1 MTTIKTALRAR
12 LFLSMNLLA
21 RRLPLAC
28 CCRQDHKLESRSN
41 NKMNQP
47 VWHEPG
53 VTRAQRWN
61 KHGLAGAT
69 VWLTGLSGSGKSTIA
84 NELAR
89 ELLNTSRLAYIL
101 DADNVRHGLNADLG
115 FTDEDRA
122 ENIRRMAEVACL
134 FADSG
139 LVAVV
144 PIISPFIASRAHAR
158 KIHEDR
164 NLKFI
169 EVHVATPL
177 DECERRDTKGL
188 YAKVRSGDMT
198 GLSGVDS
205 PYEAP
210 TSPDVVVGANSE
222 SLQQSVAMIMAKLLV
237 RVGA

>member
-1 MTTIKTALRAR
+1 MTIIKTALRAH

-144 PIISPFIASRAHAR
+144 PIISPFIASRVHAR
-158 KIHEDR
+158 RIHEDR

-210 TSPDVVVGANSE
+210 KSPDVVVGANSE

>member
-1 MTTIKTALRAR
+1 VRELAAVHPAPVPVDLRRASR
-12 LFLSMNLLA
+12 L
-21 RRLPLAC
+21 
-28 CCRQDHKLESRSN
+28 
-41 NKMNQP
+41 
-47 VWHEPG
+47 
-53 VTRAQRWN
+53 TRVQRWN
-61 KHGLAGAT
+61 NQGVAGAT
-69 VWLTGLSGSGKSTIA
+69 VWLTGFSGSGKSTIA

-134 FADSG
+134 FADAG

-222 SLQQSVAMIMAKLLV
+222 SLQQSVAMIMTKLLV

>member
-1 MTTIKTALRAR
+1 
-12 LFLSMNLLA
+12 MNLLA

-164 NLKFI
+164 SLKFI

-210 TSPDVVVGANSE
+210 KSPDVVVGANSE

>member
-1 MTTIKTALRAR
+1 
-12 LFLSMNLLA
+12 MNLLA

-210 TSPDVVVGANSE
+210 KSPDVVVGANSE

>member
-1 MTTIKTALRAR
+1 
-12 LFLSMNLLA
+12 MNLLA

-28 CCRQDHKLESRSN
+28 CCRQDHKLESRSS

-144 PIISPFIASRAHAR
+144 PIISPFIVSRAHAR

-210 TSPDVVVGANSE
+210 KSPDVVVGANSE

>member
-1 MTTIKTALRAR
+1 
-12 LFLSMNLLA
+12 
-21 RRLPLAC
+21 
-28 CCRQDHKLESRSN
+28 
-41 NKMNQP
+41 MNQP

-61 KHGLAGAT
+61 KHGLSGAT

-115 FTDEDRA
+115 FTDEDRV

-139 LVAVV
+139 VVAVV

-164 NLKFI
+164 NMKFI

-188 YAKVRSGDMT
+188 YAKVRSGGMT

-210 TSPDVVVGANSE
+210 VSPDVVVGANNE
-222 SLQQSVAMIMAKLLV
+222 SLKQSVAMIMAKLLV

>member
-1 MTTIKTALRAR
+1 MTIIKTALRAR

-158 KIHEDR
+158 RIHEDR

-210 TSPDVVVGANSE
+210 KSPDVVVGANGE

>member
-1 MTTIKTALRAR
+1 
-12 LFLSMNLLA
+12 
-21 RRLPLAC
+21 
-28 CCRQDHKLESRSN
+28 
-41 NKMNQP
+41 
-47 VWHEPG
+47 
-53 VTRAQRWN
+53 
-61 KHGLAGAT
+61 
-69 VWLTGLSGSGKSTIA
+69 
-84 NELAR
+84 
-89 ELLNTSRLAYIL
+89 L

-164 NLKFI
+164 SLKFI

-210 TSPDVVVGANSE
+210 KSPDVVVGANSE

>member
-1 MTTIKTALRAR
+1 
-12 LFLSMNLLA
+12 
-21 RRLPLAC
+21 
-28 CCRQDHKLESRSN
+28 
-41 NKMNQP
+41 MNQP

-188 YAKVRSGDMT
+188 YAKFRSGDMT

-210 TSPDVVVGANSE
+210 KSPDVVVGADSE

>member
-1 MTTIKTALRAR
+1 
-12 LFLSMNLLA
+12 
-21 RRLPLAC
+21 
-28 CCRQDHKLESRSN
+28 
-41 NKMNQP
+41 
-47 VWHEPG
+47 
-53 VTRAQRWN
+53 
-61 KHGLAGAT
+61 
-69 VWLTGLSGSGKSTIA
+69 
-84 NELAR
+84 
-89 ELLNTSRLAYIL
+89 
-101 DADNVRHGLNADLG
+101 
-115 FTDEDRA
+115 
-122 ENIRRMAEVACL
+122 
-134 FADSG
+134 
-139 LVAVV
+139 V

-210 TSPDVVVGANSE
+210 KSPDVVVGANSE

>member
-1 MTTIKTALRAR
+1 
-12 LFLSMNLLA
+12 
-21 RRLPLAC
+21 
-28 CCRQDHKLESRSN
+28 
-41 NKMNQP
+41 MNQP

-61 KHGLAGAT
+61 KHGLSGAT

-101 DADNVRHGLNADLG
+101 DADNSRHGLNADLG

-164 NLKFI
+164 NMKFI

-210 TSPDVVVGANSE
+210 VSPDVVVGANNE
-222 SLQQSVAMIMAKLLV
+222 SLKQSVAMIMAKLLV

>member
-1 MTTIKTALRAR
+1 
-12 LFLSMNLLA
+12 MNLLA

-139 LVAVV
+139 LVSVV

-210 TSPDVVVGANSE
+210 RSPDVVVGANSE